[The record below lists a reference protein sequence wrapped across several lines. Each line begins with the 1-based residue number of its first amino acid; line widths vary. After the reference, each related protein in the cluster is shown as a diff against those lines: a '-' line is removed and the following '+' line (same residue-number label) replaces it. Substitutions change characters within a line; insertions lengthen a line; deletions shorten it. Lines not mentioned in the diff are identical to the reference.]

1 MTGAASTVASSPPAS
16 PWPYRLRLIWFVL
29 LIVLFTLWFERHLK
43 AFVSQ
48 TAIIGGTVTLFGLWK
63 LLLDAIGTASRE
75 GPGDWMRRAF
85 ASPRAQEYLGFAT
98 LLLAALYVCT
108 SSIYLSYES
117 DSRGAGSY
125 TVEIWQGNR
134 QLKAPEKL
142 NSYDRFRGQ
151 PYFFHFGSEDLEFRI
166 TEPAG
171 YEPKVIPWRTGSQI
185 SLCVP
190 RCFDPKQL
198 HLLQIVPGTSLIQDL
213 PKEAKGLRYRL
224 ALSRTDAKGTTV
236 TATVDPYLQTVVYTG
251 MSAEEL
257 ALTANESAREATRRE
272 VQRWLTRLQVSA
284 TDQAPLVEQ
293 LFVKPE
299 YAGVERLVK
308 GDQLT
313 MTVSTAKTGDD
324 GVEVVKVIAEQKFT
338 VPGDRS
344 AAHFILLERLPGDG
358 P

>member
-1 MTGAASTVASSPPAS
+1 MTDATPAAAAAPPAS
-16 PWPYRLRLIWFVL
+16 PWAYRLRLIWFVL
-29 LIVLFTLWFERHLK
+29 LIVVFTLWFERHLK

-75 GPGDWMRRAF
+75 GPSDWMRRAF
-85 ASPRAQEYLGFAT
+85 ASPRAREYLGFAT
-98 LLLAALYVCT
+98 LLLAALYLCT

-117 DSRGAGSY
+117 DSRGTGSY
-125 TVEIWQGNR
+125 TVEIWQGTR
-134 QLKAPEKL
+134 QLRAPEKL
-142 NSYDRFRGQ
+142 NSYDRFLGQ
-151 PYFFHFGSEDLEFRI
+151 PYFFHFGREDLEFRI

-190 RCFDPKQL
+190 RCFDLKQL
-198 HLLQIVPGTSLIQDL
+198 HLIQIVPGTSLIQDL
-213 PKEAKGLRYRL
+213 PAEDIGLRYRL
-224 ALSRTDAKGTTV
+224 ELRRTDAKGSSV
-236 TATVDPYLQTVVYTG
+236 TAKVDPYLKTVVYTG

-257 ALTANESAREATRRE
+257 ALTAQEPAREATRRD

-284 TDQAPLVEQ
+284 SDQATLIEQ
-293 LFVKPE
+293 LFARPA
-299 YAGVERLVK
+299 YAGIERLVK

-313 MTVSTAKTGDD
+313 MTVSTVKSGDD
-324 GVEVVKVIAEQKFT
+324 GVEVVTVIAEQNFT

-344 AAHFILLERLPGDG
+344 AAHFILLERKPGDG